1 MFICELCNFSNIN
14 KRNLVQHYKSNMHV
28 DKEEKNLI
36 CCPCNKVF
44 KTLSSYKTHK
54 HIYHNNKSNKT
65 ITVKS
70 KNTKNTKNNKT
81 VPDNSN
87 DINDKLNDIKNDI
100 NNVKQEIK
108 EEIDNSKKEVVTVVN
123 KAITKASSLIKY
135 LMENHRSVPP
145 LKRIKKDDC
154 IPILRLDYDC
164 PEIEG
169 DYSLQKIFVRDYS
182 KNMFISNI
190 AKSILKMINYKESDK
205 QPIYNTDSS
214 RYNYV
219 VKLTTDLWNE
229 DKSGIKFTDYIIRPL
244 LRYIRDLV
252 EEYIENE
259 LEQVNMYKNNFIQNQ
274 IHVELKE
281 AAYNLDIQL
290 SNDYLIKPLLKELS
304 PYLRFLQIELDELEK
319 LEELTKIQD
328 DLQEI
333 IDCNNDRIN
342 NENINLHDN
351 FKDEKEEYKYNN
363 ENDDDYNDNYYNDN
377 YVKKFKVRLI

>member
-1 MFICELCNFSNIN
+1 MS
-14 KRNLVQHYKSNMHV
+14 
-28 DKEEKNLI
+28 LI
-36 CCPCNKVF
+36 CNLCKYNANKLYHYNRHCSSISHLEKEILQLKCYICNKNF
-44 KTLSSYKTHK
+44 KSLTSYKNHK
-54 HIYHNNKSNKT
+54 YNFHNNKSNKT
-65 ITVKS
+65 VAVKS
-70 KNTKNTKNNKT
+70 KNIKNTKNNKN
-81 VPDNSN
+81 VSDNSN
-87 DINDKLNDIKNDI
+87 DINNKLNDIKNDI

-135 LMENHRSVPP
+135 LMENHKSVPP
-145 LKRIKKDDC
+145 LKRIKKGDC
-154 IPILRLDYDC
+154 IPILRLDYNC
-164 PEIEG
+164 PEIEN
-169 DYSLQKIFVRDYS
+169 DYSLQKLFVRDYS
-182 KNMFISNI
+182 KNLFVSNI

-259 LEQVNMYKNNFIQNQ
+259 LEKVNMYKNSFIQNQ
-274 IHVELKE
+274 IHVEFKE
-281 AAYNLDIQL
+281 HAYNLDIQL

-319 LEELTKIQD
+319 LEELTKIQE

-333 IDCNNDRIN
+333 IDCNNDSIN
-342 NENINLHDN
+342 NDNIDEEKYYKHIKDDN
-351 FKDEKEEYKYNN
+351 NYDNN
-363 ENDDDYNDNYYNDN
+363 YDSDYNDNYI
-377 YVKKFKVRLI
+377 KKFKVRMI